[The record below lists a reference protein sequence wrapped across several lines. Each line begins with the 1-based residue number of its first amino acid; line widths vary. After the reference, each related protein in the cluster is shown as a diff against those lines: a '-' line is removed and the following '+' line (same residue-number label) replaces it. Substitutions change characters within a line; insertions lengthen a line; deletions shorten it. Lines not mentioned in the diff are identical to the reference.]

1 MLQIGGEALAT
12 WSAFLI
18 DLDGTLYHGS
28 RIIPHAEQL
37 IYDLNYY
44 DKPYLFVTNN
54 SSRTPEEV
62 ALHLQGMGISA
73 VQDQVCTSAVAAAD
87 YIKRT
92 KPSATVAPIGEHG
105 LLTALH
111 EASIQIEWE
120 KPDIVV
126 QGIDRSFTY
135 ETLSKAMNWI
145 ANGAEFILTNPD
157 LMLPTKEGFAPGAGT
172 LGAAIEAATGKK
184 PTIIGKPSRILMEYA
199 INKLQLPHHQIA
211 VIGDNM
217 LTDITAG
224 ANVGCG
230 TILTLTGVTNAKN
243 LESFEQRTKLKADVV
258 CNDLAEVIEL
268 IKK

>member
-1 MLQIGGEALAT
+1 LAS

-28 RIIPHAEQL
+28 RIIPHADQL
-37 IYDLNYY
+37 IYELNHCG
-44 DKPYLFVTNN
+44 KPYLFVTNN

-62 ALHLQGMGISA
+62 ALHLRGMGIPA
-73 VQDQVCTSAVAAAD
+73 LQEQVCTSAVAAAD

-105 LLTALH
+105 LMTALH
-111 EASIQIEWE
+111 EANVSIEWE

-199 INKLQLPHHQIA
+199 IHKLQLPNDQVA
-211 VIGDNM
+211 MIGDNM
-217 LTDITAG
+217 LTDISAG

-230 TILTLTGVTNAKN
+230 TILTLTGVTNANN
-243 LESFEQRTKLKADVV
+243 LESFEIRTNLKADVI

-268 IKK
+268 IRA